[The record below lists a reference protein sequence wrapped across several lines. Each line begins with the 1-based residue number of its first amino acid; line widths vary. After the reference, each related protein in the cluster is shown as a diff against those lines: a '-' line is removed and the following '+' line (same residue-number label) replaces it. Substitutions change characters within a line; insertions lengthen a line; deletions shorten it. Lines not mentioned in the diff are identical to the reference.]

1 MHFSLKENIKY
12 NFLNPVLKI
21 EEIKKLE
28 AALIS

>member
-21 EEIKKLE
+21 EIKKLE